1 MMEERTQEELEW
13 YMERFTALIQDH
25 LDEHEKSQKYPD
37 ECTVV
42 VKKGRK
48 YWKILTETRSRARY
62 GEVARTTIFGFVRR
76 KDGAILR
83 AANMKAPEVR
93 TKNPVRGY
101 IWEEDAGSTFTWT
114 GINYD
119 MGS

>member
-13 YMERFTALIQDH
+13 YMERFKRLIQVH
-25 LDEHEKSQKYPD
+25 LNEHEKTQKYPD

-48 YWKILTETRSRARY
+48 YWKIMVETPLRAFFTGR
-62 GEVARTTIFGFVRR
+62 RTRIFGFVRR
-76 KDGAILR
+76 EDGAILR

>member
-13 YMERFTALIQDH
+13 YMERFKRLIQAH
-25 LDEHEKSQKYPD
+25 LNEHEKTQKYPD

-48 YWKILTETRSRARY
+48 YWKIMVETSRSGVFTGR
-62 GEVARTTIFGFVRR
+62 RTSIFGFVRR

>member
-1 MMEERTQEELEW
+1 MEGRTQEELEW